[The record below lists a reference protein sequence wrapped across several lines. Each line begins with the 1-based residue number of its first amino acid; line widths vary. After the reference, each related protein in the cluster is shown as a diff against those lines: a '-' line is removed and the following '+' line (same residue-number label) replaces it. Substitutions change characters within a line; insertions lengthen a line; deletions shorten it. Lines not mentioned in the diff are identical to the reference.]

1 MAYSVLAVDD
11 EPEFLRVLVKR
22 LQHRGIRASGVSSGE
37 KALSI
42 LAVDPKDV
50 VVLDIRMPGLGGLE
64 TLRRIKA
71 NNPATEVIL
80 LTGHAKIEVA
90 KEGLQTGA
98 FDFLTK
104 PVVLGELVH
113 RIEDAAKH
121 KFLKGGRC

>member
-1 MAYSVLAVDD
+1 VAYSVLIVDD

-22 LQHRGIRASGVSSGE
+22 LQHRGICASGVSSGE

-42 LAVDPKDV
+42 LAVEPKDV

-71 NNPATEVIL
+71 NSPVTEVIL

-113 RIEDAAKH
+113 KIEDAAKH

>member
-1 MAYSVLAVDD
+1 MAYSVLIVDD

-42 LAVDPKDV
+42 LAVEPNDV

-71 NNPATEVIL
+71 NNPGTEVIL

-90 KEGLQTGA
+90 KEGLQAGA

-121 KFLKGGRC
+121 KSLNRRRG

>member
-1 MAYSVLAVDD
+1 MAYSVLVVDD

-22 LQHRGIRASGVSSGE
+22 LQHRGIYASGVSSGE

-71 NNPATEVIL
+71 NNPTTEVIL
-80 LTGHAKIEVA
+80 LTGLAKIEVA